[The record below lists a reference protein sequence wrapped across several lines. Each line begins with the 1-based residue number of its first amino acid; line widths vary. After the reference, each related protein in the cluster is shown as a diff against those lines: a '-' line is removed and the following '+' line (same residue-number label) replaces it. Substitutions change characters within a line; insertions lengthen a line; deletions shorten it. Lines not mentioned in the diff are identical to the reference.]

1 MAVDRFP
8 VEYSHIM
15 MFARSVG
22 DPNPIYHDPEA
33 AKATEPGAVIAPRLS
48 SSLRPSSILQ
58 LRAAPEDRRALV
70 RFRQE
75 PLQGLSRVPAVAVTA
90 AASTLS
96 STTSITAILRPGMC

>member
-33 AKATEPGAVIAPRLS
+33 AKA
-48 SSLRPSSILQ
+48 
-58 LRAAPEDRRALV
+58 
-70 RFRQE
+70 
-75 PLQGLSRVPAVAVTA
+75 
-90 AASTLS
+90 
-96 STTSITAILRPGMC
+96 

>member
-33 AKATEPGAVIAPRLS
+33 AKATGARGGYCPPDF
-48 SSLRPSSILQ
+48 RPVFG
-58 LRAAPEDRRALV
+58 PV
-70 RFRQE
+70 R
-75 PLQGLSRVPAVAVTA
+75 P
-90 AASTLS
+90 
-96 STTSITAILRPGMC
+96 

>member
-33 AKATEPGAVIAPRLS
+33 AKATEPEGQLLPPRLS
-48 SSLRPSSILQ
+48 SSLRPSSTLTTCC
-58 LRAAPEDRRALV
+58 ARRSA
-70 RFRQE
+70 R
-75 PLQGLSRVPAVAVTA
+75 PGSVPARTPRGSAGF
-90 AASTLS
+90 
-96 STTSITAILRPGMC
+96 RRWR